1 MRQLALG
8 VGDLVDVEED
18 GAGNV
23 LGEVLGAG
31 VPAFIGHVP
40 GGIKDHEIGRIELAG
55 ELVGFCLRRL
65 GLQQLWISRFQ
76 A

>member
-40 GGIKDHEIGRIELAG
+40 GGIDNDEIGRIELAG
-55 ELVGFCLRRL
+55 EFVRFGQPRL
-65 GLQQLWISRFQ
+65 GLQQL
-76 A
+76 